1 MIVNTTYDIIV
12 RSIVDTMDLRGYTDI
27 NLRRKALEKKLKVK
41 LPNVGSY
48 SLDAKTASTKNCEN
62 MIGAAQIPLGI
73 AGPLKL
79 KSEEFP
85 MRTYH
90 IPLATTEGTL
100 VASVNRG
107 CKAIFESNGAS
118 VYSYKVGT
126 TRGPVFYTGNLKN
139 ERKLYKWVKENE
151 DKIKKTAEE
160 TSRHLKFKKL
170 KFAGLG
176 NYAFIRFSFDTGDA
190 MGMNMATI
198 ATLAITELI
207 EKETGIKSL
216 SLAGN
221 YDVDKKASWL
231 NFINHRGIKAWAEVI
246 LSEKVLREVLK
257 TDSEKLFDV
266 WLAKCMVGSAM
277 SGSLGFNAH
286 FANVIAAF
294 FIATGQD
301 PAHVVEGSLGITT
314 MKVMPDKSLYVS
326 IYLPSL
332 MLGII
337 GGGTGLS
344 TQKEAINL
352 LKLDKKRSVLE
363 LAEIVAGSVLAGE
376 ISLLSSLAENSLVK
390 AHKELARGEKV

>member
-1 MIVNTTYDIIV
+1 
-12 RSIVDTMDLRGYTDI
+12 MDLRGYSDI
-27 NLRRKALEKKLKVK
+27 NLRRKALEKELRIK
-41 LPNVGSY
+41 LPHVGNY
-48 SLDAKTASTKNCEN
+48 SLDVQLASTKNCEN
-62 MIGAAQIPLGI
+62 MIGAAQVPLGV

-79 KSEEFP
+79 KSEEFSA
-85 MRTYH
+85 RDYH
-90 IPLATTEGTL
+90 IPLATTEGAL
-100 VASVNRG
+100 IASINRG
-107 CKAIFESNGAS
+107 CKAISESKGAS
-118 VYSYKVGT
+118 VYSYKVGV
-126 TRGPVFYTGNLKN
+126 TRGPVFYTGNLKS
-139 ERKLYKWVKENE
+139 ERRLYKWVKENE
-151 DKIKKTAEE
+151 DKIKKTAEK
-160 TSRHLKFKKL
+160 TSKHLKFKKL

-207 EKETGIKSL
+207 EKETGIKAL

-231 NFINHRGIKAWAEVI
+231 NFINHRGIKAWAEVV
-246 LSEKVLREVLK
+246 LSEKTLREVLK

-266 WLAKCMVGSAM
+266 WLAKCMVGSAI

-314 MKVMPDKSLYVS
+314 MKAMPDKSLYVS
-326 IYLPSL
+326 VYLPSL

-363 LAEIVAGSVLAGE
+363 LAEVVAGSVLAGE
-376 ISLLSSLAENSLVK
+376 ISLLSSLAENTLVK
-390 AHKELARGEKV
+390 AHKELARGGEI

>member
-1 MIVNTTYDIIV
+1 
-12 RSIVDTMDLRGYTDI
+12 MDFRGYSDV
-27 NLRRKALEKKLKVK
+27 NLRREALEKELEVK
-41 LPNVGSY
+41 LDTIGSY
-48 SLDAKTASTKNCEN
+48 SLDANLASTKNCEN
-62 MIGAAQIPLGI
+62 MVGVAQVPLGI

-85 MRTYH
+85 TRTYY
-90 IPLATTEGTL
+90 IPLATTEGAL

-126 TRGPVFYTGNLKN
+126 TRGPVFYTGNLEN

-151 DKIKKTAEE
+151 NKIKKTAEK
-160 TSRHLKFKKL
+160 TSKHLKFRKL

-176 NYAFIRFSFDTGDA
+176 NYAFIRFSFDTGSA

-207 EKETGIKSL
+207 EKETGIKAL

-231 NFINHRGIKAWAEVI
+231 NFINHRGIKAWAEVVLSKKI
-246 LSEKVLREVLK
+246 LSEVLK

-294 FIATGQD
+294 YIATGQD

-314 MKVMPDKSLYVS
+314 MKVMPDKSLYAS

-363 LAEIVAGSVLAGE
+363 LAEVVAGSVLAGE

>member
-1 MIVNTTYDIIV
+1 
-12 RSIVDTMDLRGYTDI
+12 
-27 NLRRKALEKKLKVK
+27 
-41 LPNVGSY
+41 
-48 SLDAKTASTKNCEN
+48 
-62 MIGAAQIPLGI
+62 
-73 AGPLKL
+73 
-79 KSEEFP
+79 
-85 MRTYH
+85 
-90 IPLATTEGTL
+90 PLATTEGAL

-118 VYSYKVGT
+118 VYSYKVGA

-151 DKIKKTAEE
+151 NKIKKTAEK
-160 TSRHLKFKKL
+160 TSKHLKFKKL
-170 KFAGLG
+170 KIEGLG

-231 NFINHRGIKAWAEVI
+231 NFINHRGIKAWAEVVI
-246 LSEKVLREVLK
+246 SRKTLREVLK

-266 WLAKCMVGSAM
+266 WLGKCMIGSAM

-286 FANVIAAF
+286 FANVIAALY
-294 FIATGQD
+294 IATGQD

-326 IYLPSL
+326 VYLPSL

-352 LKLDKKRSVLE
+352 LKLDKERSVLE
-363 LAEIVAGSVLAGE
+363 FAEVVAGAVLAGE

-390 AHKELARGEKV
+390 AHKKLGRGENI

>member
-1 MIVNTTYDIIV
+1 
-12 RSIVDTMDLRGYTDI
+12 MDLRAYVSVDK
-27 NLRRKALEKKLKVK
+27 RRKAVEDSLKVD
-41 LPNVGSY
+41 LSNIGNY
-48 SLDAKTASTKNCEN
+48 SLDAKLASSKNCEN

-85 MRTYH
+85 IRNYN
-90 IPLATTEGTL
+90 IPLATTEGAL
-100 VASVNRG
+100 IASVNRG
-107 CKAIFESNGAS
+107 CKAIFESKGAS
-118 VYSYKVGT
+118 VYAYKVGA
-126 TRGPVFYTGNLKN
+126 TRGPVFYTGNLRN

-151 DKIKKTAEE
+151 DTIKKTAEK

-170 KFAGLG
+170 KIEGLG

-231 NFINHRGIKAWAEVI
+231 NFINHRGIKAWAEVV
-246 LSEKVLREVLK
+246 LSEKVLKEVLK

-266 WLAKCMVGSAM
+266 WLAKCMIGSAM

-286 FANVIAAF
+286 FANVIASF
-294 FIATGQD
+294 YIATGQD

-314 MKVMPDKSLYVS
+314 MKVMPDKSLYASV
-326 IYLPSL
+326 YLPSL

-337 GGGTGLS
+337 GGGTELS

-363 LAEIVAGSVLAGE
+363 LAEVVAGSVLAGE

-390 AHKELARGEKV
+390 AHRKLGRGENL

>member
-1 MIVNTTYDIIV
+1 
-12 RSIVDTMDLRGYTDI
+12 MDLRGYSNV
-27 NLRRKALEKKLKVK
+27 NLRRKALEKELRVK
-41 LPNVGSY
+41 LSHVGNY
-48 SLDAKTASTKNCEN
+48 SLNAEVASTKNCEN
-62 MIGAAQIPLGI
+62 MIGTTQVPLGI

-79 KSEEFP
+79 KSGELSA
-85 MRTYH
+85 RNYY

-107 CKAIFESNGAS
+107 CKAIFESNGAN
-118 VYSYKVGT
+118 VYSYKVGA

-151 DKIKKTAEE
+151 DKIRRIAEKT
-160 TSRHLKFKKL
+160 SKHLKFKKL
-170 KFAGLG
+170 KLEGLG

-198 ATLAITELI
+198 AAQAITELI

-231 NFINHRGIKAWAEVI
+231 NFINHRGIKAWAEVV
-246 LSEKVLREVLK
+246 LSEKILKEILK

-266 WLAKCMVGSAM
+266 WLAKCMIGSAM

-294 FIATGQD
+294 NIATGQD

-314 MKVMPDKSLYVS
+314 MKVMPDKSLYTSV
-326 IYLPSL
+326 YLPSL

-363 LAEIVAGSVLAGE
+363 LAEVVAGSVLAGE

>member
-1 MIVNTTYDIIV
+1 
-12 RSIVDTMDLRGYTDI
+12 MDFRGYSNVD
-27 NLRRKALEKKLKVK
+27 LRRKALEKELRVK
-41 LPNVGSY
+41 LSHIGNY
-48 SLDAKTASTKNCEN
+48 SFDAKLASTKNCEN
-62 MIGAAQIPLGI
+62 MIGAVQIPLGV

-79 KSEEFP
+79 KSGELP
-85 MRTYH
+85 VRNYY
-90 IPLATTEGTL
+90 IPLATTEGAL

-107 CKAIFESNGAS
+107 CKAICESNGAN
-118 VYSYKVGT
+118 VYSYRVGA

-139 ERKLYKWVKENE
+139 ERKLYKWVKVNE
-151 DKIKKTAEE
+151 DKIKKIAEK
-160 TSRHLKFKKL
+160 TSKHLKFKKL

-198 ATLAITELI
+198 AAQAITELI

-221 YDVDKKASWL
+221 YDVDKKASWM
-231 NFINHRGIKAWAEVI
+231 NFINHRGIKAWAEVV
-246 LSEKVLREVLK
+246 LSEKILK
-257 TDSEKLFDV
+257 EILKIDSEKLFDV
-266 WLAKCMVGSAM
+266 WLAKCMIGSAM

-294 FIATGQD
+294 YIATGQD

-314 MKVMPDKSLYVS
+314 MKVMPDKSLYTSV
-326 IYLPSL
+326 YLPSL

-363 LAEIVAGSVLAGE
+363 LAEVVAGSVLAGE

-390 AHKELARGEKV
+390 AHKKFGRGENL

>member
-1 MIVNTTYDIIV
+1 
-12 RSIVDTMDLRGYTDI
+12 MDLRNFPDVGS
-27 NLRRKALEKKLKVK
+27 RRRAVEGKLNAK
-41 LPNVGSY
+41 LPHIGNY
-48 SLDAKTASTKNCEN
+48 SLSEEIASTKNCEN
-62 MIGAAQIPLGI
+62 MIGAIQIPLGI
-73 AGPLKL
+73 AGPLSL

-85 MRTYH
+85 KRNYY
-90 IPLATTEGTL
+90 IPLATTEGAL

-139 ERKLYKWVKENE
+139 ERKLYKWIKENE
-151 DKIKKTAEE
+151 NKIKKTAEK
-160 TSRHLKFKKL
+160 TSKHLKFKKL
-170 KFAGLG
+170 KIEGLG

-231 NFINHRGIKAWAEVI
+231 NFINHRGIKAWAEVVI
-246 LSEKVLREVLK
+246 SRKTLREVLK
-257 TDSEKLFDV
+257 TEPEKLFDV
-266 WLAKCMVGSAM
+266 WLGKCMIGSAM

-294 FIATGQD
+294 YIATGQD

-314 MKVMPDKSLYVS
+314 MKVMSDKSLYVS
-326 IYLPSL
+326 VYLPSL

-352 LKLDKKRSVLE
+352 LKLDKERSVLE
-363 LAEIVAGSVLAGE
+363 LAEVVAGSVLAGE

-390 AHKELARGEKV
+390 AHQKLGRGL

>member
-1 MIVNTTYDIIV
+1 
-12 RSIVDTMDLRGYTDI
+12 MDLRGYKDI
-27 NLRRKALEKKLKVK
+27 DSRRKALENELRIQ
-41 LPNVGSY
+41 LTNIGNY
-48 SLDAKTASTKNCEN
+48 SLDVQLASTRNCEN
-62 MIGAAQIPLGI
+62 MIGATQIPIGI

-79 KSEEFP
+79 KSEEHSP
-85 MRTYH
+85 RNYN
-90 IPLATTEGTL
+90 IPLATTEGAL
-100 VASVNRG
+100 VASVSRG
-107 CKAIFESNGAS
+107 CKAIFESNGAN

-139 ERKLYKWVKENE
+139 ERKLYEWVKKNE
-151 DKIKKTAEE
+151 DKIKKVAEK

-170 KFAGLG
+170 KIAGLG

-198 ATLAITELI
+198 ATLAIAELI
-207 EKETGIKSL
+207 EKETGIKAL
-216 SLAGN
+216 SIAGN

-231 NFINHRGIKAWAEVI
+231 NFINHRGIKGWAEVV
-246 LSEKVLREVLK
+246 LSSKVLREVLK

-266 WLAKCMVGSAM
+266 WLAKCMIGSAM

-294 FIATGQD
+294 YIATGQD

-326 IYLPSL
+326 VYLPSL

-363 LAEIVAGSVLAGE
+363 LAEVVAGSVLAGE
-376 ISLLSSLAENSLVK
+376 ISLLASLAENSLVS
-390 AHKELARGEKV
+390 AHRKLGRGEKI

>member
-1 MIVNTTYDIIV
+1 
-12 RSIVDTMDLRGYTDI
+12 MDLRGYKDI
-27 NLRRKALEKKLKVK
+27 DLRRKALEKALRVE
-41 LPNVGSY
+41 LPHMGNY
-48 SLDAKTASTKNCEN
+48 SLDVDTASTKNCEN
-62 MIGAAQIPLGI
+62 MIGTAQMPLGV

-85 MRTYH
+85 TRNYY
-90 IPLATTEGTL
+90 IPLATTEGAL

-118 VYSYKVGT
+118 VYSYKVGV
-126 TRGPVFYTGNLKN
+126 TRGPVFYTENLKN

-151 DKIKKTAEE
+151 DKIKKTAEK
-160 TSRHLKFKKL
+160 TSKHLKFKKL

-176 NYAFIRFSFDTGDA
+176 NYAFIRFSFDTGNA

-198 ATLAITELI
+198 AALAITELI

-231 NFINHRGIKAWAEVI
+231 NFINHRGIKAWAEVV
-246 LSEKVLREVLK
+246 LSEKILKEVLK
-257 TDSEKLFDV
+257 TNSEKLFDV
-266 WLAKCMVGSAM
+266 WLAKCMIGSAM

-294 FIATGQD
+294 YIATGQD

-326 IYLPSL
+326 VYLPSL

-363 LAEIVAGSVLAGE
+363 LAEVVAGSVLAGE
-376 ISLLSSLAENSLVK
+376 ISLIASLSVNSLAC
-390 AHKELARGEKV
+390 AHQKLGRGEKV

>member
-1 MIVNTTYDIIV
+1 
-12 RSIVDTMDLRGYTDI
+12 MDLRGYKDI
-27 NLRRKALEKKLKVK
+27 NSRRKGLEKELDVK
-41 LPNVGSY
+41 LPHVGNY
-48 SLDAKTASTKNCEN
+48 SLDAGIASVRNCEN
-62 MIGAAQIPLGI
+62 MVGVAQLPLGI
-73 AGPLKL
+73 AGPLRL
-79 KSEEFP
+79 NNEEFSV
-85 MRTYH
+85 RNYYV
-90 IPLATTEGTL
+90 PLATTEGAL

-107 CKAIFESNGAS
+107 CKAISESKGAN

-139 ERKLYKWVKENE
+139 EIKLYKWVKENE
-151 DKIKKTAEE
+151 DRIRKVAEKTSE
-160 TSRHLKFKKL
+160 HLKFKKA
-170 KFAGLG
+170 KVAGLG

-207 EKETGIKSL
+207 EKEVGIKSL
-216 SLAGN
+216 SVAGN

-231 NFINHRGIKAWAEVI
+231 NFINHRGIKAWAEVV
-246 LSEKVLREVLK
+246 LSKEVLK
-257 TDSEKLFDV
+257 KVLKTNSEKLFDV
-266 WLAKCMVGSAM
+266 WLAKCMIGSAM

-294 FIATGQD
+294 YIATGQD

-314 MKVMPDKSLYVS
+314 MKVMPDKSLYASV
-326 IYLPSL
+326 YLPSL
-332 MLGII
+332 MLGVI

-352 LKLDKKRSVLE
+352 LKLDRKKSVLE
-363 LAEIVAGSVLAGE
+363 LAEVVAGSVLAGE

-390 AHKELARGEKV
+390 AHRKLGRGERI